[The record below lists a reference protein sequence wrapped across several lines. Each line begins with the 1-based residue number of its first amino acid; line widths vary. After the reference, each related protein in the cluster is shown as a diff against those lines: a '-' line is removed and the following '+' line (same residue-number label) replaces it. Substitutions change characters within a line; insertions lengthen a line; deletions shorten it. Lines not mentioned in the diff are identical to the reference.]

1 MTYAWLD
8 RVNKDLERQIHQTVL
23 GSLFITFNTI
33 LGENV
38 SAGSSVS
45 EEEDEAQSNEN
56 ISGKGDSDGVPKRV
70 SRSSRSASAL
80 TTVSDDTKTK

>member
-1 MTYAWLD
+1 MTWPHL
-8 RVNKDLERQIHQTVL
+8 
-23 GSLFITFNTI
+23 LFDSCITIDTI

-45 EEEDEAQSNEN
+45 EEEDEANSNEN
-56 ISGKGDSDGVPKRV
+56 VSGKGDSDGVTKRV

-80 TTVSDDTKTK
+80 TAVSDDTKTK